1 MKKLILNK
9 GTMKYTTEIEI
20 NKPID
25 KVIELFYNPENM
37 KHWYPGFVSFEPLT
51 GEIGKEGAK
60 SKIKY
65 KVGKREIEMIQT
77 ITKHNFLGEFWG
89 TYKTKGIWYEVKNY
103 FIEIDSNR
111 TKWKSKTELRC
122 SGFMKLISVFMP
134 GMFKKQGY
142 KYLVDFKNF
151 AENQN

>member
-1 MKKLILNK
+1 
-9 GTMKYTTEIEI
+9 
-20 NKPID
+20 
-25 KVIELFYNPENM
+25 M

-51 GEIGKEGAK
+51 GVIGKEGAK
-60 SKIKY
+60 SKIIY
-65 KVGKREIEMIQT
+65 KMGKREIEMIQT
-77 ITKHNFLGEFWG
+77 ITKSNLPGEIWG

-134 GMFKKQGY
+134 GMFKKRGY